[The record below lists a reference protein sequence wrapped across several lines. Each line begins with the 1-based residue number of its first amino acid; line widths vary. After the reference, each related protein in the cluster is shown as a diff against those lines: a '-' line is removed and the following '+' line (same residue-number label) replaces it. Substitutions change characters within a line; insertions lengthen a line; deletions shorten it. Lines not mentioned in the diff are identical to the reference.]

1 MMRFFLILPTVFLIG
16 AILSCKDWKPPISEN
31 TKLKKFEINVGDKT
45 LSLELAHSES
55 TREKGL
61 MHRDELGDA
70 EGMLFI
76 FEHPQPMRFWM
87 KNTRIPL
94 DIGYFSPDGRLKEIH
109 YGRPYDLSGI
119 PSNSSSLQFV
129 IELNAGD
136 YKKLGIRIGD
146 KIDLKALA
154 TAIAQS
160 GQDPSRYGL
169 LFAER

>member
-1 MMRFFLILPTVFLIG
+1 M
-16 AILSCKDWKPPISEN
+16 
-31 TKLKKFEINVGDKT
+31 
-45 LSLELAHSES
+45 
-55 TREKGL
+55 
-61 MHRDELGDA
+61 
-70 EGMLFI
+70 
-76 FEHPQPMRFWM
+76 
-87 KNTRIPL
+87 
-94 DIGYFSPDGRLKEIH
+94 
-109 YGRPYDLSGI
+109 
-119 PSNSSSLQFV
+119 PSSSNSLQFV